1 MTASNLAKLKS
12 SNPKLIYFDT
22 KGRGEPIRIILARK
36 GIDFEDI
43 RLNLEM
49 FDTLK
54 SDTTF
59 LGNNKLIWIDEHGIE
74 QSEASATKRMI
85 ELK

>member
-1 MTASNLAKLKS
+1 
-12 SNPKLIYFDT
+12 
-22 KGRGEPIRIILARK
+22 
-36 GIDFEDI
+36 
-43 RLNLEM
+43 M

-54 SDTTF
+54 SDTSF